1 MDIEKYKIECDEFL
15 DQNLEDLWTI
25 AQYIHSNPELGFEE
39 EKACKVQCDYL
50 RSKGF
55 NVQEGVGSLK
65 TAFLAEFGSG
75 KPVVAVVSEY
85 DALPEIGHACG
96 HNLIA
101 TSALGTAIIV
111 QKYLKDF
118 PKGTLKVIGTPA
130 EEGGGGKVILLNEGA
145 FEGVDAVI
153 MQHPTSAPTRLAG
166 ECMSSMKYSFEF
178 IGKSAHAGSHPE
190 DGMNALSAAN
200 LFFVATGLLRQ
211 HFKGDM
217 RLSGIITDGGKAVG
231 LIPDYARVNGSMSSF
246 SLKDL
251 QRNVERVKACAE
263 GSAHALG
270 CDLKFE
276 IKEGYQGRVPNTVL
290 SEVCRQELQK
300 LDEPLLDGM
309 PFDYGGED
317 LGNVSR
323 VIPICN
329 PYVTIF
335 PDYKISNHTE
345 QFRELSNSE
354 SGFHCLEIAS
364 KSMGRTLIEL
374 LENPTII
381 EEAKK
386 ELSKRMEEE
395 LKK

>member
-15 DQNLEDLWTI
+15 DKNLNDLWAI

-50 RSKGF
+50 RDKGF
-55 NVQEGVGSLK
+55 EVQQGVGSLK
-65 TAFLAEFGSG
+65 TAFLAKFGSG

-96 HNLIA
+96 HNLIS
-101 TSALGTAIIV
+101 TSALGAAIIV
-111 QKYLKDF
+111 QKYLKEYQN
-118 PKGTLKVIGTPA
+118 GTLLVIGTPA
-130 EEGGGGKVILLNEGA
+130 EEGGGGKIILLEEGA
-145 FEGVDAVI
+145 FDEVDAVI

-166 ECMSSMKYSFEF
+166 ACMSSMRYSCEF

-190 DGMNALSAAN
+190 DGVNALSAAN

-217 RLSGIITDGGKAVG
+217 RLGGIIKDGGKGTG
-231 LIPDYARVNGSMSSF
+231 LIPDYARVEGSISSF
-246 SLKDL
+246 SLSDL
-251 QRNVERVKACAE
+251 RRNAERVKACAE

-270 CDLKFE
+270 CELKFE
-276 IKEGYQGRVPNTVL
+276 IKEGYQGRVPNSIL
-290 SEVCRQELQK
+290 SEVCRKELQK
-300 LDEPLLDGM
+300 MDEPLLEGM
-309 PFDYGGED
+309 PIDYGGED

-345 QFRELSNSE
+345 QFRELANSDA
-354 SGFHCLEIAS
+354 GRHCLEVAS
-364 KSMGRTLIEL
+364 KAMGRTLIEL
-374 LENPTII
+374 IENPSII
-381 EEAKK
+381 DEAKK
-386 ELSKRMEEE
+386 ELVERMKEE
-395 LKK
+395 LSQ